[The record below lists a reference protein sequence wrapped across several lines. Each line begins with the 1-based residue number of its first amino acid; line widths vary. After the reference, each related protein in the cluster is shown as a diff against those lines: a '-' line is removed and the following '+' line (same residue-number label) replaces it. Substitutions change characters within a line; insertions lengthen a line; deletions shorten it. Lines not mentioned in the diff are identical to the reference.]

1 MKKSLAV
8 CGLAVALAVF
18 GGCAKV
24 GFSPA
29 SAETNTAQT
38 TTTSQVATL
47 PNATTSQNAAQII
60 PQDYR
65 TDAVFV
71 RLNAFCKGG
80 ESEACASLGEYFY
93 ARNEFKNALKA
104 FDYACAR
111 FSHAQSC
118 MRVGEM
124 LRAGEGVKADAKAA
138 EQVFRF
144 LCFRGESRACNA
156 LKSAAR

>member
-1 MKKSLAV
+1 MKKSFAV

-18 GGCAKV
+18 GGCAKA

-29 SAETNTAQT
+29 SSEASTAQT
-38 TTTSQVATL
+38 TVTSQATQL
-47 PNATTSQNAAQII
+47 SQNATQNAL
-60 PQDYR
+60 QDYR

-80 ESEACASLGEYFY
+80 DSEACASLGEYFH
-93 ARNEFKNALKA
+93 ARSEFKNALKA
-104 FDYACAR
+104 FDYTCAR

-144 LCFRGESRACNA
+144 LCFRGESLACNA

>member
-1 MKKSLAV
+1 MKKSLV
-8 CGLAVALAVF
+8 GCGLAVVLVVF
-18 GGCAKV
+18 GGCAKA

-29 SAETNTAQT
+29 SSEASTAQT
-38 TTTSQVATL
+38 TATSQVTTL
-47 PNATTSQNAAQII
+47 PNATQNAL
-60 PQDYR
+60 QDYR

-80 ESEACASLGEYFY
+80 EVEACASLGEYFH
-93 ARNEFKNALKA
+93 ARGEFKNALKA
-104 FDYACAR
+104 FDYTCAR

-138 EQVFRF
+138 EQVFRY
-144 LCFRGESRACNA
+144 LCFRGESLACNA